1 MQCAEGQ
8 GHLRQ
13 SAQPRN
19 AQQRQRPLAKRH
31 RVGRP
36 QPKQWGEIRH
46 GWQHEHG
53 VVCQQRV
60 KSHHDV
66 GATLAHDLDLV
77 RLYLRHRAVHAPD
90 GASRR
95 LRLIS
100 SVVAGVQVATGGRIW
115 VSTEGGYRVFV
126 ESREIFDRTVPTRKP
141 QAVRWQATQPV
152 LSPQEAVRTRPS
164 RASPRTF
171 QVRSPAT
178 RPRAGPSAAR
188 VRSSA
193 NSAERSRSIPTGT
206 MSASARCRSST
217 HVAAS

>member
-8 GHLRQ
+8 GHRRQ
-13 SAQPRN
+13 STQPRN

-36 QPKQWGEIRH
+36 QAKQWGEIRH

-77 RLYLRHRAVHAPD
+77 QLYLRHRAVHAPD

-100 SVVAGVQVATGGRIW
+100 PVVAGVQVATGGRSGTLSLHPYRNDVGQCTLQVFDSRGGFLSSKSNRTPI
-115 VSTEGGYRVFV
+115 VSRNRNSVSVRIVRDGG
-126 ESREIFDRTVPTRKP
+126 
-141 QAVRWQATQPV
+141 
-152 LSPQEAVRTRPS
+152 SP
-164 RASPRTF
+164 
-171 QVRSPAT
+171 PAT
-178 RPRAGPSAAR
+178 RAGGVGDRAVCS
-188 VRSSA
+188 
-193 NSAERSRSIPTGT
+193 TG
-206 MSASARCRSST
+206 S
-217 HVAAS
+217 